1 MRVSLIS
8 STVLLIVFCSTLATA
23 ATWDDPLQ
31 FCAKKAL
38 AIAENPKC
46 KWASDVCFEKNKRA
60 SANISKFMC
69 TNTFTMRKLG
79 DFCCNESLDDLV
91 DIVNSTSGSRRR
103 RSKAHPKRSSSSSN
117 EFDQWISSYLS

>member
-8 STVLLIVFCSTLATA
+8 STVFIIVFCSTLAIA

-46 KWASDVCFEKNKRA
+46 KWASDACFEKNKRA

-91 DIVNSTSGSRRR
+91 DS
-103 RSKAHPKRSSSSSN
+103 PSSLKGKS
-117 EFDQWISSYLS
+117 EEKFFLIE